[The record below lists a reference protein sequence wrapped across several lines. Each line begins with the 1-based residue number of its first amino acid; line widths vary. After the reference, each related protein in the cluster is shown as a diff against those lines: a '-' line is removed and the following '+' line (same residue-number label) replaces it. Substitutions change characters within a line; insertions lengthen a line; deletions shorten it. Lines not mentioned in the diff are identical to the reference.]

1 MITRIKESS
10 SWAIRLVVDQGCH
23 FHQNYPMAGASA
35 SLPAPT
41 FDKYGKSLEDGIK
54 PDVYVNMDKIL
65 EEGIE
70 QGDIESQKKDPL
82 IEKAFEILSE

>member
-1 MITRIKESS
+1 MIAALFVWRCVPETK
-10 SWAIRLVVDQGCH
+10 
-23 FHQNYPMAGASA
+23 
-35 SLPAPT
+35 
-41 FDKYGKSLEDGIK
+41 GKSLEDGIK

>member
-1 MITRIKESS
+1 
-10 SWAIRLVVDQGCH
+10 
-23 FHQNYPMAGASA
+23 
-35 SLPAPT
+35 
-41 FDKYGKSLEDGIK
+41 LEDGIK

>member
-10 SWAIRLVVDQGCH
+10 SWAIRLVV
-23 FHQNYPMAGASA
+23 
-35 SLPAPT
+35 
-41 FDKYGKSLEDGIK
+41 EDGIK

>member
-1 MITRIKESS
+1 MRSLNNDNEDKESS
-10 SWAIRLVVDQGCH
+10 SWVTRLVVDRGLP
-23 FHQNYPMAGASA
+23 FSSELPNGWSVRFSA
-35 SLPAPT
+35 SPH

-70 QGDIESQKKDPL
+70 QGDIESQRK
-82 IEKAFEILSE
+82 IH

>member
-1 MITRIKESS
+1 MT
-10 SWAIRLVVDQGCH
+10 RLVVDQDYH
-23 FHQNYPMAGASA
+23 FHQNYPMVGASA
-35 SLPAPT
+35 SLPAPH

>member
-1 MITRIKESS
+1 MIM
-10 SWAIRLVVDQGCH
+10 VDTILDRFVYRHGQIVH
-23 FHQNYPMAGASA
+23 FPCILSNLCYEYSIIFQCLT
-35 SLPAPT
+35 SLL
-41 FDKYGKSLEDGIK
+41 KLDGIK

>member
-1 MITRIKESS
+1 MITKIKEAS
-10 SWAIRLVVDQGCH
+10 GC
-23 FHQNYPMAGASA
+23 A
-35 SLPAPT
+35 T
-41 FDKYGKSLEDGIK
+41 
-54 PDVYVNMDKIL
+54 MDKIL